1 MYDTEAHLQ
10 VRLLVCCQHESV
22 ISFSEKSVPSKKTN
36 LFSQNPY
43 IPQPWQVEQNVS
55 LQLVGLSCSV
65 SMPSDHMQLLL
76 TSAGLMEVQ
85 HL

>member
-1 MYDTEAHLQ
+1 MCDTEAHLQ
-10 VRLLVCCQHESV
+10 VRLLVRSQHESV
-22 ISFSEKSVPSKKTN
+22 MPFSEKSVPSEKTN
-36 LFSQNPY
+36 LFSQNPG
-43 IPQPWQVEQNVS
+43 IPWPWQVEQNIS

-76 TSAGLMEVQ
+76 TSASLMEVE